1 MKALG
6 LDIGTTTVSAVVLED
21 GLLLESVTKKN
32 GYFIETGEAFA
43 KCQDV
48 ARIEETAME
57 AVGEL
62 LALHPD
68 VACIGLTGQM
78 HGILYLNDKGEPLS
92 PLYTWQDG
100 RGDEVLAD
108 GESYAAYL
116 SRKTGYLLA
125 TGYGCVTHFYN
136 MKNGLVPQGAA
147 HFCTVHDYIAM
158 RLAGLTRPVTDA
170 TDAASLG
177 LFDVRRGAFDEAAI
191 AALGMDVSMLPLVA
205 KAPCIGKHGSAT
217 VYVAIGDNQASF
229 LGTTGGKREGML
241 VNVGT
246 GSQFSAYSAEY
257 IASDALETRP
267 FPGGGYLL
275 VGASLCGGRAYAL
288 LEKFF
293 RETAEMLGVPC
304 TRAYDAMDAL
314 AAKEEPI
321 TDPITVTPLFSGTR
335 RDPARRAT
343 VENLSTEN
351 FTPRHLI
358 TGMMEGMARELY
370 DMYAAYLASGGK
382 PSTLYGSGNG
392 LRVNPY
398 LQKCFERLFD
408 APLMLSSLREEAA
421 TGAALFALRNA

>member
-21 GLLLESVTKKN
+21 GALVTSVTKKN
-32 GYFIETGEAFA
+32 GYFIDTGEPFA

-48 ARIEETAME
+48 ARIEETAIC
-57 AVGEL
+57 ALDEL
-62 LALHPD
+62 LAAHPD
-68 VACIGLTGQM
+68 VAAIGVTGQM
-78 HGILYLNDKGEPLS
+78 HGILYLNEKGEPLS

-100 RGDEVLAD
+100 RGDEMLAD
-108 GESYAAYL
+108 GESYAACL
-116 SRKTGYLLA
+116 SRKTGYALA

-136 MKNGLVPQGAA
+136 QRNGLVPEGAA
-147 HFCTVHDYIAM
+147 VFCTIHDYIAM
-158 RLAGLTRPVTDA
+158 RIAGRSRPVTDA

-177 LFDVRRGAFDEAAI
+177 LFDVKRAAFDEDAI
-191 AALGMDVSMLPLVA
+191 ASLGMDTALLPALA
-205 KAPCIGKHGSAT
+205 KIPCIGKHGEAS
-217 VYVAIGDNQASF
+217 VFVAIGDNQASF

-246 GSQFSAYSAEY
+246 GSQFSAYSEEY

-293 RETAEMLGVPC
+293 REAAEMLGVDC
-304 TRAYDAMDAL
+304 ARAYDAMDAL
-314 AAKEEPI
+314 AAKEDPI
-321 TDPITVTPLFSGTR
+321 VDPITVTPLFSGTR
-335 RDPARRAT
+335 KNPALRGKI
-343 VENLSTEN
+343 EGLSTEN
-351 FTPRHLI
+351 FTPRHLV

-398 LQKCFERLFD
+398 LQKCFVRLFD
-408 APLMLSSLREEAA
+408 TSLTLSTAREEAA
-421 TGAALFALRNA
+421 TGAALFASLQL